1 MLESIGILFVFGL
14 VFSLFFERLSLPS
27 LMGMILLGIAV
38 GPYGLKLLD
47 QGLLDIS
54 ADLRQV
60 ALVLILTRAGLSL
73 DIRDIKKLGI
83 SSLLMSFLPALI
95 EILAFTIFAPLIFKI
110 SYLDGA
116 IMGAVMAA
124 VSPAVVVPRFIK
136 ILDEGYGKE
145 KKIPQLILTGAS
157 MDDIFVIV
165 VFYSLLELK
174 TLGSFSI
181 WSLVNI
187 PVSIFLGYLLGKLLS
202 FILVAIF
209 DKIVIKDNLKV
220 ILILGLSFLL
230 LAWEKKIDLRLS
242 FSALIA
248 IISIG
253 LNIYQKDK
261 NLAERLAKSYNSLW
275 SGFEIILFVLVG
287 ALVNI
292 NYLFTYLGK
301 SILLVLIGLSF
312 RMLGVYLS
320 IYSRPYNRK
329 EKIFCMGAYLPKAT
343 VQAAIGSIPLAMG
356 LESGEIILAVS
367 VICILLTAPLGAVF
381 IDKTY
386 KKLLDK

>member
-1 MLESIGILFVFGL
+1 MLESIGILFVIGL
-14 VFSLFFERLSLPS
+14 AFSLFFERLGLPS
-27 LMGMILLGIAV
+27 LMGMILAGIAI
-38 GPYGLKLLD
+38 GPYGLNLLD

-54 ADLRQV
+54 GDLRQI

-73 DIRDIKKLGI
+73 DIKDIKNLGV
-83 SSLLMSFLPALI
+83 SSLLMSFLPALV

-136 ILDEGYGKE
+136 ILDEGYGKKE
-145 KKIPQLILTGAS
+145 KIPQLILTGAS

-174 TLGSFSI
+174 TLGSFSM
-181 WSLVNI
+181 WSLINI
-187 PVSIFLGYLLGKLLS
+187 PVSIILGYLLGKILS
-202 FILVAIF
+202 FILVEIF
-209 DKIVIKDNLKV
+209 DKIVIKDKLKV

-230 LAWEKKIDLRLS
+230 LAWEKKINLRLG

-261 NLAERLAKSYNSLW
+261 KLASRLAKSYNSLW

-287 ALVNI
+287 SLVNI

-301 SILLVLIGLSF
+301 SILLVVIGLAF
-312 RMLGVYLS
+312 RMVGVYLA
-320 IYSRPYNRK
+320 IYPRGYKTK
-329 EKIFCMGAYLPKAT
+329 EKMFCMGSYLPKAT
-343 VQAAIGSIPLAMG
+343 VQAAIGAIPLAMG

-367 VICILLTAPLGAVF
+367 VICILLTAPLGAIF
-381 IDKTY
+381 IDRTY

>member
-1 MLESIGILFVFGL
+1 MLESIGILFVIGL
-14 VFSLFFERLSLPS
+14 AFSLFFERLGLPS
-27 LMGMILLGIAV
+27 LMGMILAGIAI
-38 GPYGLKLLD
+38 GPYGLNLLD

-54 ADLRQV
+54 GDLRQI

-73 DIRDIKKLGI
+73 DIKDIKNLGV
-83 SSLLMSFLPALI
+83 SSLLMSFLPALV

-136 ILDEGYGKE
+136 ILDEGYGKKE
-145 KKIPQLILTGAS
+145 KIPQLILTGAS

-174 TLGSFSI
+174 TLGSFSM
-181 WSLVNI
+181 WSLINI
-187 PVSIFLGYLLGKLLS
+187 PVSIILGYLLGKILS
-202 FILVAIF
+202 FILVEIF
-209 DKIVIKDNLKV
+209 DKIVIKDKLKV

-230 LAWEKKIDLRLS
+230 LAWEKKINLRLG

-261 NLAERLAKSYNSLW
+261 KLASRLAKSYNSLW

-287 ALVNI
+287 SLVNI

-301 SILLVLIGLSF
+301 SILLVVIGLAF
-312 RMLGVYLS
+312 RMVGVYIA
-320 IYSRPYNRK
+320 IYPRGYKTK
-329 EKIFCMGAYLPKAT
+329 EKIFCMGSYLPKAT
-343 VQAAIGSIPLAMG
+343 VQAAIGAIPLAMG

-367 VICILLTAPLGAVF
+367 VICILLTAPLGAIF
-381 IDKTY
+381 IDRTY

>member
-1 MLESIGILFVFGL
+1 MLESIGILFVIGL
-14 VFSLFFERLSLPS
+14 AFSLFFERLGLPS
-27 LMGMILLGIAV
+27 LMGMILAGIAI
-38 GPYGLKLLD
+38 GPYGLNLLD

-54 ADLRQV
+54 GDLRQI

-73 DIRDIKKLGI
+73 DIKDIKNLGV
-83 SSLLMSFLPALI
+83 SSLLMSFLPALV

-136 ILDEGYGKE
+136 ILDEGYGKKE
-145 KKIPQLILTGAS
+145 KIPQLILTGAS

-174 TLGSFSI
+174 TLGSFSM
-181 WSLVNI
+181 WSLINI
-187 PVSIFLGYLLGKLLS
+187 PVSIILGYLLGKILS
-202 FILVAIF
+202 FILVEIF
-209 DKIVIKDNLKV
+209 DKIVIKDKLKV

-230 LAWEKKIDLRLS
+230 LAWEKKINLRLG

-261 NLAERLAKSYNSLW
+261 KLASRLAKSYNSLW

-287 ALVNI
+287 SLVNI

-301 SILLVLIGLSF
+301 SILLVVIGLAF
-312 RMLGVYLS
+312 RMVGVYIA
-320 IYSRPYNRK
+320 IYPRGYKTK
-329 EKIFCMGAYLPKAT
+329 EKMFCMGSYLPKAT
-343 VQAAIGSIPLAMG
+343 VQAAIGAIPLAMG

-367 VICILLTAPLGAVF
+367 VICILLTAPLGAIF
-381 IDKTY
+381 IDRTY